1 MGGGGEALAENMLF
15 RILWTKTESYFKFKQ
30 RITEFKQNYILIS
43 IKRMH
48 IFKATPWRMG
58 PELAH
63 FMWYLHHAWHSHIFI
78 KFK

>member
-1 MGGGGEALAENMLF
+1 MGGGGTTALDENMLF

-48 IFKATPWRMG
+48 IFKATP
-58 PELAH
+58 
-63 FMWYLHHAWHSHIFI
+63 
-78 KFK
+78 